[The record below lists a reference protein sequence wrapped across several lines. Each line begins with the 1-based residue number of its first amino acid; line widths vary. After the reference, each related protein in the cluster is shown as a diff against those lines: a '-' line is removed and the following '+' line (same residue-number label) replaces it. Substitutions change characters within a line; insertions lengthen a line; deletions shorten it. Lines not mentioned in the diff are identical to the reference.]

1 MEDSFEVK
9 LNLFFHKI
17 DNAIQ
22 NFQFNVAIANFYEV
36 YRYFVE
42 IQKSNVSNEI
52 LVKNLVKLM
61 KLMTPFVPH
70 LAREC
75 LSKLKIKDVHVWPS
89 IDMKKLDNVKIN
101 MVIQINGKTRDVIS
115 VKKDEDEAEI
125 KKISTNSVKIKKY
138 IIDKKIS
145 RTIFVKNK
153 IINYIISD

>member
-1 MEDSFEVK
+1 
-9 LNLFFHKI
+9 
-17 DNAIQ
+17 
-22 NFQFNVAIANFYEV
+22 
-36 YRYFVE
+36 
-42 IQKSNVSNEI
+42 
-52 LVKNLVKLM
+52 
-61 KLMTPFVPH
+61 
-70 LAREC
+70 
-75 LSKLKIKDVHVWPS
+75 
-89 IDMKKLDNVKIN
+89 

>member
-1 MEDSFEVK
+1 
-9 LNLFFHKI
+9 
-17 DNAIQ
+17 
-22 NFQFNVAIANFYEV
+22 
-36 YRYFVE
+36 
-42 IQKSNVSNEI
+42 
-52 LVKNLVKLM
+52 
-61 KLMTPFVPH
+61 
-70 LAREC
+70 
-75 LSKLKIKDVHVWPS
+75 
-89 IDMKKLDNVKIN
+89 MKKLDNVKIN

>member
-1 MEDSFEVK
+1 MIF
-9 LNLFFHKI
+9 
-17 DNAIQ
+17 
-22 NFQFNVAIANFYEV
+22 
-36 YRYFVE
+36 
-42 IQKSNVSNEI
+42 
-52 LVKNLVKLM
+52 
-61 KLMTPFVPH
+61 PH